1 MPIATLENV
10 MLKLVPIVCTAPTIT
25 IETNP
30 AIKAYS
36 MAVAADSF
44 LRNRPI
50 TFAMVILDVTL
61 RTRKTI

>member
-1 MPIATLENV
+1 

-44 LRNRPI
+44 LQNRLI

-61 RTRKTI
+61 RTRKAI